1 MALADPALELV
12 LSEDAELKEIAPSL
26 LEPQR
31 LPDLWKSDSISVQ
44 AVIDYFNGSNVVQV
58 QRDGYMEPQ
67 PIPKASDEVVKTSV
81 TQAVESGTLWLTN
94 GPASILA
101 EPIPAGV
108 LTEQAKI
115 QKAPAMIAAA
125 EILPENLPQAWT
137 NDEATGLSIATAL
150 SQKFGQTLPWKT
162 VSDVITASLNA
173 RFTELD
179 PKSEKWPCPYPSA
192 SSLKL
197 RVASGAGAGTG
208 AGGGAGG
215 TGFGGPGAGSH
226 AVAAHAE
233 LTPAAIQ
240 DLGDIIPQILEIKNK
255 ANVPLVIKVQIEI
268 GDKDTPPDDETLRAL
283 NQLLENID
291 EKFRFE
297 K

>member
-1 MALADPALELV
+1 MP
-12 LSEDAELKEIAPSL
+12 ISL
-26 LEPQR
+26 RIKPQ
-31 LPDLWKSDSISVQ
+31 I
-44 AVIDYFNGSNVVQV
+44 
-58 QRDGYMEPQ
+58 
-67 PIPKASDEVVKTSV
+67 
-81 TQAVESGTLWLTN
+81 
-94 GPASILA
+94 
-101 EPIPAGV
+101 
-108 LTEQAKI
+108 
-115 QKAPAMIAAA
+115 
-125 EILPENLPQAWT
+125 
-137 NDEATGLSIATAL
+137 
-150 SQKFGQTLPWKT
+150 
-162 VSDVITASLNA
+162 
-173 RFTELD
+173 
-179 PKSEKWPCPYPSA
+179 
-192 SSLKL
+192 
-197 RVASGAGAGTG
+197 
-208 AGGGAGG
+208 AGGFGGGGRNRRRRRGGG

>member
-1 MALADPALELV
+1 VADPALELV
-12 LSEDAELKEIAPSL
+12 LSEAAELKEIAPSL

-31 LPDLWKSDSISVQ
+31 LPELWKSDSISVQ

-58 QRDGYMEPQ
+58 QREGYMEPQ
-67 PIPKASDEVVKTSV
+67 SIPKASDEAIKVSV
-81 TQAVESGTLWLTN
+81 AQAVESGRLWLTN

-101 EPIPAGV
+101 ESIPAGV

-125 EILPENLPQAWT
+125 EILPENLPQAWS
-137 NDEATGLSIATAL
+137 NKVATGISIATAL
-150 SQKFGQTLPWKT
+150 SQRFGQTLPWKT

-179 PKSEKWPCPYPSA
+179 PKSEKCPCPYPNA
-192 SSLKL
+192 SSLML
-197 RVASGAGAGTG
+197 RMASGVGAGTG
-208 AGGGAGG
+208 TGGGAGE
-215 TGFGGPGAGSH
+215 TGFGGPGANSH
-226 AVAAHAE
+226 SVVVHAE
-233 LTPAAIQ
+233 LTPSAIQ
-240 DLGDIIPQILEIKNK
+240 DLGDVIPQILEIKNK

-268 GDKDTPPDDETLRAL
+268 GDKDTPIDDETIRAM

-291 EKFRFE
+291 ENLRFE